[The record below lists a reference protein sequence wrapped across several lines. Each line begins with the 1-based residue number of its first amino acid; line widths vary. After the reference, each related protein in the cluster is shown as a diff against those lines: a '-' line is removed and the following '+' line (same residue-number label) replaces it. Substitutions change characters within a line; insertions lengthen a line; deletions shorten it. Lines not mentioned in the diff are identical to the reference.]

1 MMSLTIVYQ
10 WQAQIA
16 ARLPQLGFWQSLNLA
31 LYSLGMVLA
40 RHNSATR
47 VAEVLGMVGKPES
60 VRRRLE
66 RFIANPRIDWQQGCQ
81 AWAGWVL
88 SQTASTHPVLL
99 VDETKLGNHLRVM
112 MVGIAYQSC
121 CIPLVFWA
129 YRQMPLAQVE
139 LIETLLGW
147 VASALPTGSQPLLQA
162 DRGIGTSPDLI
173 RVVERLGWH
182 YLFRVQN
189 DTRLQTRA
197 GQVHPLK
204 QLVRRGE
211 SWRGAGLVFKKAGW
225 LSATVLVI
233 WQAAYAEPWCLVTNA
248 SYISDFTYGL
258 RYWQEASFRDFK
270 SDGWQWHSSQ
280 VWTPEHAHLLLLVMS
295 LAYAYTL
302 TLGTLVL
309 TCPATFRAIARA
321 GRRVH
326 YSLFRLGLRLFAFL
340 SARAS
345 CVLPRLL
352 AQVDDPPEPLR
363 LCVGV

>member
-16 ARLPQLGFWQSLNLA
+16 AHLPQLGFWQSLNLA

-40 RHNSATR
+40 RHNAATR
-47 VAEVLGMVGKPES
+47 VSEVLGVVGKPES

-66 RFIANPRIDWQQGCQ
+66 RFLANPRLDWQYGCQ
-81 AWAGWVL
+81 QWSRWVL
-88 SQTASTHPVLL
+88 SQSDSLHPVLL

-112 MVGIAYQSC
+112 VVGIAYQSC

-139 LIETLLGW
+139 LIDTLLSW
-147 VASALPTGSQPLLQA
+147 VAAGLPTGSQPLLQA

-189 DTRLQTRA
+189 ETRVRTRKGNTHA
-197 GQVHPLK
+197 LH

-211 SWRGAGLVFKKAGW
+211 SWRGYGLVFKKAGW
-225 LSATVLVI
+225 LPATVLVI

-248 SYISDFTYGL
+248 AYISDCAYGV

-270 SDGWQWHSSQ
+270 SDGWQWHTSQ
-280 VWTPEHAHLLLLVMS
+280 VWTPDHAQILLLAMA

-302 TLGTLVL
+302 TLGKLVL
-309 TCPATFRAIARA
+309 TYPPAFRCIARA
-321 GRRVH
+321 GKRAH

-340 SARAS
+340 TAHA
-345 CVLPRLL
+345 LGWIPLLL

>member
-1 MMSLTIVYQ
+1 MMSLNLVYQ

-16 ARLPQLGFWQSLNLA
+16 ANLPHLGYWQSLNLA

-40 RHNSATR
+40 RHNAATR

-66 RFIANPRIDWQQGCQ
+66 RFIANPRLDWPACGQH
-81 AWAGWVL
+81 WARWVL
-88 SQTASTHPVLL
+88 SQTASRHPVLL
-99 VDETKLGNHLRVM
+99 VDETKLGNHLGVM
-112 MVGIAYQSC
+112 VVGLAYQSC

-129 YRQMPLAQVE
+129 YRQMPLGQVE
-139 LIETLLGW
+139 LLETLLGW
-147 VASALPTGSQPLLQA
+147 VDSALPAGSQPLLQA

-173 RVVERLGWH
+173 RVVEGLGWH

-189 DTRLQTRA
+189 TTCLRTRS
-197 GQVHPLK
+197 GQSRPLK

-211 SWRGAGLVFKKAGW
+211 SWRGNGLVFKKAGW
-225 LSATVLVI
+225 LATTVLVV

-248 SYISDFTYGL
+248 AYIADFSYGV

-270 SDGWQWHSSQ
+270 SDGWQWQRSQ
-280 VWTPEHAHLLLLVMS
+280 VWTPQHAQCLLLVMS

-309 TCPATFRAIARA
+309 SYPPAFDAVART
-321 GRRVH
+321 GKRVH
-326 YSLFRLGLRLFAFL
+326 YSLFRLGLRLFIFL
-340 SARAS
+340 TTRAS
-345 CVLPRLL
+345 GVILPLL
-352 AQVDDPPEPLR
+352 AQMDTPPEPLP

>member
-1 MMSLTIVYQ
+1 MSLTLVYQ

-31 LYSLGMVLA
+31 LYSLGMVLT
-40 RHNSATR
+40 RHNAATR

-60 VRRRLE
+60 MRRRLE
-66 RFIANPRIDWQQGCQ
+66 RFVANPRLDWPVCCQ
-81 AWAGWVL
+81 HWARWVL
-88 SQTASTHPVLL
+88 SQAAGVHPVLL

-112 MVGIAYQSC
+112 VVGLAYQSC

-129 YRQMPLAQVE
+129 YRQMPLGQVE
-139 LIETLLGW
+139 LIKTLLGW
-147 VASALPTGSQPLLQA
+147 IASALPVGCQPLLQA

-173 RVVERLGWH
+173 RVVEGFGWS

-189 DTRLQTRA
+189 DTRLRTRG
-197 GQVHPLK
+197 GQSRPLK
-204 QLVRRGE
+204 HLVQRGE
-211 SWRGAGLVFKKAGW
+211 SWRGQGLVFKKAGW

-248 SYISDFTYGL
+248 AYISDFTYGL

-270 SDGWQWHSSQ
+270 SDGWQWHTSQ
-280 VWTPEHAHLLLLVMS
+280 VWTPDHAHILLLVMS

-309 TCPATFRAIARA
+309 TYPPAFRSVARA
-321 GRRVH
+321 GKRVH
-326 YSLFRLGLRLFAFL
+326 YSLFRLGLRLFALFT
-340 SARAS
+340 ARAS
-345 CVLPRLL
+345 GFIPQLL
-352 AQVDDPPEPLR
+352 APVDDPPEPLR

>member
-1 MMSLTIVYQ
+1 MMSLKIVYQ

-16 ARLPQLGFWQSLNLA
+16 AKLPQLGFWQSLNLA

-66 RFIANPRIDWQQGCQ
+66 RFIANPRLDWQVSCQ
-81 AWAGWVL
+81 AWTRWVL
-88 SQTASTHPVLL
+88 SQVVGSHPVLL

-112 MVGIAYQSC
+112 VVGLAYQSC

-147 VASALPTGSQPLLQA
+147 VALGLPLDSQPLLQA

-173 RVVERLGWH
+173 RAVERLGWH

-189 DTRLQTRA
+189 DTRLRTQA
-197 GQVHPLK
+197 GQSRPLRH
-204 QLVRRGE
+204 LVQRGE
-211 SWRGAGLVFKKAGW
+211 NWRGQGLVFKKAGW
-225 LSATVLVI
+225 LPATVLVI

-248 SYISDFTYGL
+248 AYISNFTYGL
-258 RYWQEASFRDFK
+258 RYWQEASFRDLK
-270 SDGWQWHSSQ
+270 SDGWQWHTSQ
-280 VWTPEHAHLLLLVMS
+280 VWTPDHAHILLLVMA

-309 TCPATFRAIARA
+309 TYPPAFRAVARS
-321 GRRVH
+321 GKRIH

-340 SARAS
+340 NARHS
-345 CVLPRLL
+345 SLIPLLL
-352 AQVDDPPEPLR
+352 APMHDPPEPFR

>member
-1 MMSLTIVYQ
+1 MMSLSVVYQ

-16 ARLPQLGFWQSLNLA
+16 ARLPGLGYWQSLNLA
-31 LYSLGMVLA
+31 LYSLGMMLA
-40 RHNSATR
+40 RHNAATR

-66 RFIANPRIDWQQGCQ
+66 RFVANPRLDWQGCCEH
-81 AWAGWVL
+81 WTRWVL
-88 SQTASTHPVLL
+88 SQTETTRPVLL
-99 VDETKLGNHLRVM
+99 VDETRLGKHLRVM
-112 MVGIAYQSC
+112 VVGLAYQSC

-129 YRQMPLAQVE
+129 YQQMPMAQVD
-139 LIETLLGW
+139 LIATLLAR
-147 VASALPTGSQPLLQA
+147 VASALPDGCQPLLQA

-173 RVVERLGWH
+173 RVVQGLGWQ

-189 DTRLQTRA
+189 DTRLRTRS
-197 GQVHPLK
+197 GHTLPLK

-211 SWRGAGLVFKKAGW
+211 NWRGQGVVFKKAGW
-225 LSATVLVI
+225 LATTVLVI
-233 WQAAYAEPWCLVTNA
+233 WQAAYSEPWCLVTNA
-248 SYISDFTYGL
+248 ADISDFAYGL

-270 SDGWQWHSSQ
+270 SDGWQWQTSQ
-280 VWTPEHAHLLLLVMS
+280 VWTPEHAHILLLVMS

-309 TCPATFRAIARA
+309 CYPPAFVAVART
-321 GRRVH
+321 GQRVH

-340 SARAS
+340 AARAS
-345 CVLPRLL
+345 LVILPLL
-352 AQVDDPPEPLR
+352 TPVDTPPQPLR